1 MILDIVIG
9 GLALIA
15 VLSGLIKGFLK
26 VFAKWASFFA
36 VICAIVFLTA
46 PAASLLAKTGLGDYL
61 ADTFE
66 GIFAKKSA
74 FSQIIEQ
81 GDKSA
86 CAAAMQ
92 AGGIPVFLSS
102 QLSGWAAKSLA
113 AENGTLAGVFG
124 LFVAKAILI
133 VGAAIILIIL
143 VMIVLKILKTVMKKL
158 HKFKPM
164 RVLDRI
170 FGIILSVA
178 ILAVFVMLILGV
190 VSIISGYSFAEPII
204 NYIEES
210 KIVGFLYEH
219 NPLADLFKSL

>member
-1 MILDIVIG
+1 
-9 GLALIA
+9 
-15 VLSGLIKGFLK
+15 
-26 VFAKWASFFA
+26 
-36 VICAIVFLTA
+36 
-46 PAASLLAKTGLGDYL
+46 
-61 ADTFE
+61 
-66 GIFAKKSA
+66 
-74 FSQIIEQ
+74 
-81 GDKSA
+81 
-86 CAAAMQ
+86 
-92 AGGIPVFLSS
+92 
-102 QLSGWAAKSLA
+102 
-113 AENGTLAGVFG
+113 
-124 LFVAKAILI
+124 
-133 VGAAIILIIL
+133 
-143 VMIVLKILKTVMKKL
+143 MKKL